1 MRAVYTF
8 LTLLL
13 LSQAPAAL
21 ARTAYVCATPATSGA
36 FLLTDDCELS
46 GEVTLSGDLDILG
59 VVKGDGSYPVVKAA
73 SSSRHFAVS
82 GTHKLTL
89 KYLKMIDGNVGSTGG
104 SIFLTGGKVN
114 ISHCVFFNN
123 RAAQSGG
130 VIHSQGLDNTL
141 DFDSV
146 VFNANHATS
155 NGGALWI
162 HTGVLVE
169 HSCTY
174 TMNTAEGGGAIFLG
188 LTGSTMSSFDS
199 TFEGNIAVTGGGA
212 IWVHGYSIFP
222 LVSLTLTRATLKENK
237 QTGAGTDATHGGGG
251 LSLSS
256 RVTANIREST
266 FIDNEATAD
275 SGTGKQGHHV
285 FTSKDDSTPSL
296 AIVNTQF
303 THIAGGHAFYGY
315 DSASSSGSAATYTS
329 PADCSAN
336 PCTDVAFPFCTDLG
350 SNGVTCGPPAC
361 TSPDSNGYSVAE
373 TDLALA
379 SFDVSATCAV
389 SGTATV
395 TACASSGQPYV
406 LSGCMPVYDCL
417 NPATT
422 GAFALTNDCQ
432 LSGQVTLSGDL
443 DILGV
448 VKGDGSYPVVKAA
461 SSSRHF
467 TVSGTHKLTLKY
479 LKMVD
484 GNVGSTGGSINMDDG
499 NANISHCVF
508 FNNIAGTEGGAIYAD
523 GQKNLDFD
531 SVVFNANRAINGGAV
546 YIRQTTL
553 VGHFCTFTMNTAN
566 TGGGAINGF
575 GSITL
580 FDSTFEG
587 NTAVK
592 KGGGINLFG
601 YSFSDSYNS
610 DLTLTRVTM
619 KENKQTGAATA
630 HTGMNPY
637 GGGGLFL
644 AYVVTVNIRESAFME
659 NEATADAGS
668 GKHGHQVTTYKF
680 DSEGT
685 PSIKIVNTN
694 FTHIAG
700 GHAFYGYDQ
709 KGAYPNYGDSTW
721 GPDEYPSPA
730 DCSASPCTE
739 APFTAAGTCAVLGNE
754 GVTCDYDATY
764 LSTYNCGYKTKG
776 TLYPL
781 PPPVNPCSC
790 SATKFDTST
799 ACQQYKTSCPDGEF
813 LGTDGTATSDHSCTP
828 CEADEKST
836 GGAPCKKLLDCL
848 TATEQGH
855 RNIDIGYASGDY
867 TVSLS

>member
-13 LSQAPAAL
+13 LSHAPVAL
-21 ARTAYVCATPATSGA
+21 ARTAYDCLNPATSGA
-36 FLLTDDCELS
+36 FLLSDDCQLS
-46 GEVTLSGDLDILG
+46 GHVTLSGDLDILG

-73 SSSRHFAVS
+73 SSSRHFTVNND
-82 GTHKLTL
+82 HKLTL
-89 KYLKMIDGNVGSTGG
+89 KYLKMIDGNVGSSNGG
-104 SIFLTGGKVN
+104 SITLDNGNAN

-123 RAAQSGG
+123 QAVAGG
-130 VIHSQGLDNTL
+130 AIRVQWAEEVSNL

-146 VFNANHATS
+146 VFNANHATGGS
-155 NGGALWI
+155 GGALSFERA
-162 HTGVLVE
+162 TLVG
-169 HSCTY
+169 HFCTF
-174 TMNTAEGGGAIFLG
+174 TMNTATNNGGAIS
-188 LTGSTMSSFDS
+188 TIGSISLFDS
-199 TFEGNIAVTGGGA
+199 TFEGNTAVKDGGG
-212 IWVHGYSIFP
+212 IKLFGYYFSA
-222 LVSLTLTRATLKENK
+222 LYYSDLTLTRVTMKENK
-237 QTGAGTDATHGGGG
+237 QTGATDATYGGGG
-251 LSLSS
+251 LHLEYYAT
-256 RVTANIREST
+256 VNIREST

-275 SGTGKQGHHV
+275 SGTGKQGHQIL
-285 FTSKDDSTPSL
+285 TSKTSSDIPSL
-296 AIVNTQF
+296 TIVNTQF
-303 THIAGGHAFYGY
+303 TDIAGGHAFYGY
-315 DSASSSGSAATYTS
+315 DSASSSGSAATYAS

-361 TSPDSNGYSVAE
+361 TSPDSNGYSVVE
-373 TDLALA
+373 TDLKLA
-379 SFDVSATCAV
+379 SFAVTATCAV

-432 LSGQVTLSGDL
+432 LSGEVTLSGDL

-467 TVSGTHKLTLKY
+467 TVNNDHKLTLKY
-479 LKMVD
+479 LKMID
-484 GNVGSTGGSINMDDG
+484 GNVGSSNGGSITLDNG

-508 FNNIAGTEGGAIYAD
+508 FNNQAVAGGAIRVQWAEEVS
-523 GQKNLDFD
+523 NLDFD
-531 SVVFNANRAINGGAV
+531 SVVFNANHATGGSGGALSFE
-546 YIRQTTL
+546 RATL
-553 VGHFCTFTMNTAN
+553 VGHFCTFTMNTATN
-566 TGGGAINGF
+566 NGGAISTI
-575 GSITL
+575 GSISL

-592 KGGGINLFG
+592 DGGGIKLFG
-601 YSFSDSYNS
+601 YYFSALYYS

-619 KENKQTGAATA
+619 KENKQTGATDAT
-630 HTGMNPY
+630 Y
-637 GGGGLFL
+637 GGGGLHL
-644 AYVVTVNIRESAFME
+644 EYYATVNIRESTFID
-659 NEATADAGS
+659 NEATADSGT
-668 GKHGHQVTTYKF
+668 GKHGHQIMTLKGE
-680 DSEGT
+680 SGT
-685 PSIKIVNTN
+685 PSVTIVNTQ
-694 FTHIAG
+694 FTDIAG
-700 GHAFYGYDQ
+700 GHAFYGYND
-709 KGAYPNYGDSTW
+709 DSSSGSAAT
-721 GPDEYPSPA
+721 YISPA
-730 DCSASPCTE
+730 DCSANPCTE
-739 APFTAAGTCAVLGNE
+739 APFTHTCAVLGNE

-781 PPPVNPCSC
+781 PPPVIPCSC
-790 SATKFDTST
+790 AVTEFDTST
-799 ACQQYKTSCPDGEF
+799 ACQQYRTSCPDGEF

-855 RNIDIGYASGDY
+855 RNIDIGFASGDY